1 MTIYEFVQKYHR
13 AQPGGH
19 FFDRQTLEFFGE
31 RLSEMRVLRDTA
43 TITAEDGKTHECYV
57 LSRFQR
63 KHPRGP
69 RRTYAFFDIETLDDV
84 GVNARRG

>member
-1 MTIYEFVQKYHR
+1 MTIYEFIEKYR
-13 AQPGGH
+13 VAQPDGH
-19 FFDRQTLEFFGE
+19 FFDRETLRFFGE

-43 TITAEDGKTHECYV
+43 IIECDDGKTRECYV

-84 GVNARRG
+84 FPAKE

>member
-1 MTIYEFVQKYHR
+1 MTIYEFIEKYR
-13 AQPGGH
+13 EAQPDGH
-19 FFDRQTLEFFGE
+19 FFDRETLRFFGE

-43 TITAEDGKTHECYV
+43 TIKAEDGKTHECYV

-69 RRTYAFFDIETLDDV
+69 RRTYTFFCVKTLNKV
-84 GVNARRG
+84 FPAKE